1 MQERAGSPSEVAVR
15 AERITGPMVAGS
27 ELPSSQARAS
37 RLIAEALVEGHD
49 QTMFVERARSM
60 GLSRGLTDVLL
71 ACCPCPVAETSGN
84 GASAAPAHDCDRA
97 TP

>member
-1 MQERAGSPSEVAVR
+1 
-15 AERITGPMVAGS
+15 MVAGS
-27 ELPSSQARAS
+27 ELPSPQARPS

-71 ACCPCPVAETSGN
+71 ACCPCPEPGQHGS
-84 GASAAPAHDCDRA
+84 GASAAPSHDGERA